1 MIMSEFID
9 IKQENFKQ
17 YLPLD
22 IAAFH
27 YSEPGA
33 CGSPGILRIITS
45 KKELYRVDYFYD
57 EWEESDLYQVCPVLR
72 SIRMGMF
79 GHHLVP
85 SDWRSV
91 YMGLGNS
98 LFITNEIAAKLDFTG
113 LKRGEIYQQWV
124 DKVLEVI

>member
-1 MIMSEFID
+1 MSEFVI
-9 IKQENFKQ
+9 IKPENYQQ
-17 YLPLD
+17 YLPLG

-33 CGSPGILRIITS
+33 CGSPGILRIITF
-45 KKELYRVDYFYD
+45 KKELYKVYYFYD
-57 EWEESDLYQVCPVLR
+57 EWAESDLYQVCPVLR

-79 GHHLVP
+79 VHHLVP
-85 SDWRSV
+85 SDWKWV

-98 LFITNEIAAKLDFTG
+98 LFLTNEIAAKLDFTG
-113 LKRGEIYQQWV
+113 LKLGEIYQQWV